1 MCGIAG
7 FAGRN
12 PEYRPDMS
20 RLLRMCDSIVHRGPD
35 EQGVDIAENVA
46 LGMRRLSIIDLA
58 GGSQPIFN
66 EDRTVR
72 VTFNGELYNFRELRE
87 SLERRGH
94 VFATKSDTEVIVHGY
109 EEYGTDFL
117 PMLNGMFAIALHD
130 MARGRVL
137 LARDQLGIKPLF
149 YSVTPE
155 NIVWGSEIKAILA
168 GGGISRRLDP
178 DALLEFMSWEY
189 VPGEGTLFRDIHKL
203 LPGHYLVVEAGGEI
217 SGPHRFWEIPVDA
230 SEKGRSEDDWLDL
243 LGEAVDA
250 GVRRQLVSDVPL
262 GAFLSGGV
270 DSSLVVSS
278 MGEATTCSIGFED
291 PTYNELEYSRAVA
304 THLGTHHSTRVVKP
318 HVADLFDGLMYHLDD
333 PIGDFSIFPTYL
345 VSKLAREK
353 VTVSLSGDG
362 GDELFGGYE
371 TYVAQQMAERYSKV
385 PAPLRAVIHA
395 AADVLPPSAKKKG
408 LVNKVKRFT
417 EGYRFPSGLG
427 HARWRI
433 FLSEVLRH
441 SLFTP
446 EFARSFERPAGH
458 HITQLFAQAGSLEGV
473 NRDLFVDAKS
483 YMVDNC
489 LVKVDR
495 MSMAVSLEVRVPLLD
510 VDLVELAFRMPPETK
525 LAHGETK
532 YLLKKLAATRIPRE
546 CVYRQKEGFSIPIKN
561 WLAEQFRPILDKY
574 TDPALLASEGVFD
587 VDVVSRLKREHL
599 DGKANHSHVLWS
611 LIVFQA
617 WQERWLHG

>member
-7 FAGRN
+7 FAGRD
-12 PEYRPDMS
+12 PRYRPDMS
-20 RLLRMCDSIVHRGPD
+20 RLLKMCDSILHRGPD
-35 EQGVDIAENVA
+35 EQGVDIADNVA

-72 VTFNGELYNFRELRE
+72 VTFNGELYNFRELRDSLE
-87 SLERRGH
+87 SLGH
-94 VFATKSDTEVIVHGY
+94 TFATRSDTEVIVHAY

-130 MARGRVL
+130 MARGRVI

-155 NIVWGSEIKAILA
+155 NVVWGSEIKAILA
-168 GGGISRRLDP
+168 GGGVERRLDA
-178 DALLEFMSWEY
+178 DALLEFLSWEY

-203 LPGHYLVVEAGGEI
+203 LPGHYLVVEAGGNI
-217 SGPHRFWEIPVDA
+217 SGPHRFWEIPCGA
-230 SEKGRSEDDWLDL
+230 SETGRSEGEWLEI
-243 LGEAVDA
+243 LGEAVDT
-250 GVRRQLVSDVPL
+250 GVQRQLVSDVPL

-278 MGEATTCSIGFED
+278 MGDATTCSIGFDD
-291 PTYNELEYSRAVA
+291 PTYNELAYSQAVA
-304 THLGTHHSTRVVKP
+304 DHLGTRHRTRVVKP
-318 HVADLFDGLMYHLDD
+318 HVADLFDDLMYHMDD

-385 PAPLRAVIHA
+385 PAPLRAMVNA

-417 EGYRFPSGLG
+417 EGYRFPAGLG

-433 FLSEVLRH
+433 FLNDALRH

-446 EFARSFERPAGH
+446 EFAQTFERPPGH
-458 HITQLFAQAGSLEGV
+458 HISQLFAQAGDLEGV
-473 NRDLFVDAKS
+473 NRDLYVDAKS

-525 LAHGETK
+525 LADGETK
-532 YLLKKLAATRIPRE
+532 YLLKKLAAQRIPKD

-561 WLAEQFRPILDKY
+561 WLAGQFRPILDKY
-574 TDPALLASEGVFD
+574 TDPALLGQEGIFD
-587 VDVVSRLKREHL
+587 VDVVSRLKSEHL

-617 WQERWLHG
+617 WQEQWLNG